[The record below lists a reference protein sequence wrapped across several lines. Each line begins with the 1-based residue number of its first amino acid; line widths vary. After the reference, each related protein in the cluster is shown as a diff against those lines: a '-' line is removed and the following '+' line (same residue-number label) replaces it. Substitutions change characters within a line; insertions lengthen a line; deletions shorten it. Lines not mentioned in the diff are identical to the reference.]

1 MNDLSEKK
9 KKANDLRKKFNYT
22 DALPIYRDLWK
33 ENCDEFDGSGLLHC
47 LRKLNL
53 FDEALPLADDLIK
66 EYPNFNWCRIEVIWT
81 YIQGE
86 LGKLDKGASREQIVQ
101 LANKIMNLN
110 PDPLAAKVVTLKV
123 LKLAKYSRYW
133 DILDEWTNKINPN
146 LLSPESEINASGK
159 KSWSERSRWYY
170 YRSLALLNRGQT
182 DDALNLIDD
191 ALKCFPMQAKFFLRQ
206 KAEVFLS
213 LGDLGSAEK
222 AYKQICSSKKVDWW
236 LLHRYS
242 LLLAAKG
249 QKEEALQLMYQ
260 AASMNYKLELMVKLF
275 ADIGDL
281 CKHLGKNE
289 EARAHL
295 VLSRYIR
302 EQKGWS
308 RSEILLEI
316 EDLNKS
322 INDNDCPRT
331 LNEAFD
337 KCKSYWSKDRIQ
349 GCADRKRNVRHN
361 LIGTVILGPPDRPF
375 CFINAGDEVF
385 FCYKSDLPTGIRNE
399 DKVRFDGV
407 PSFDKKKNRDSW
419 KAAHIFSDK
428 RKI

>member
-47 LRKLNL
+47 LRKINL

-110 PDPLAAKVVTLKV
+110 PDPLAAKVVTFKV

-146 LLSPESEINASGK
+146 LLSSESEINASGK
-159 KSWSERSRWYY
+159 KSWSELSRWYY

-222 AYKQICSSKKVDWW
+222 AYRQICSSKKVDWW

-260 AASMNYKLELMVKLF
+260 AASMNYKLELMVKLL

-302 EQKGWS
+302 EQKGW
-308 RSEILLEI
+308 
-316 EDLNKS
+316 
-322 INDNDCPRT
+322 
-331 LNEAFD
+331 
-337 KCKSYWSKDRIQ
+337 
-349 GCADRKRNVRHN
+349 
-361 LIGTVILGPPDRPF
+361 
-375 CFINAGDEVF
+375 
-385 FCYKSDLPTGIRNE
+385 
-399 DKVRFDGV
+399 
-407 PSFDKKKNRDSW
+407 
-419 KAAHIFSDK
+419 
-428 RKI
+428 